1 MAINILLISDV
12 ECPALWDYYQPERV
26 ADADIIVSCGDLK
39 REYLEFLV
47 TLSSKPVLYVPGN
60 HDRGYLENPPEGCEC
75 IDGTVFTC
83 KGLRFLG
90 LGGCRRYSPG
100 AFQYTE
106 EEMQKRIRKVRK
118 AIRKAG
124 GVDIIVT
131 HAPMTGCGDAEDYA
145 HRGFDCF
152 VTLADELHPLAF
164 CHGHVHRSYAWNTPR
179 VQEHNGIPV
188 VNAYERYLLTVPDPA
203 PGRR

>member
-1 MAINILLISDV
+1 MES
-12 ECPALWDYYQPERV
+12 PALWDYWQPSRV

-60 HDRGYLENPPEGCEC
+60 HDSRYVTNPPEGCEC
-75 IDGTVFTC
+75 IDGRVVVC

-90 LGGCRRYSPG
+90 FGGCKRYSEGPY
-100 AFQYTE
+100 QYTE
-106 EEMQKRIRKVRK
+106 AEMVKRIRKCRRQ
-118 AIRKAG
+118 IHKAG
-124 GVDIIVT
+124 GVDVIVT
-131 HAPMTGCGDAEDYA
+131 HAPMTGCGDAQDYA

-152 VTLADELHPLAF
+152 VSLVDELKPMAF

-179 VQEHNGIPV
+179 VLDHNGVPV
-188 VNAYERYLLTVPDPA
+188 VNAYERYLLTLPD
-203 PGRR
+203 R